1 MRELPEIRQDINRV
15 DSAIRELFL
24 LRMSLALEVAK
35 TKAQSDDKIY
45 KPDREAEIVEKRSA
59 GMEEELQLKYVSL
72 LQSMIRAS
80 REYQYSEILRQTP
93 EKFPFYPAET
103 LAKPKTVFYQGV
115 PGAYQELAAR
125 ALFPS
130 CEPQNVPTWE
140 QVFQSVRDGKA
151 DIGVVP
157 VENTT
162 AGTVSEVYDLL
173 LDYDLYINRSYIKK
187 ISHCLAAV
195 PGTKLEDVKR
205 VCSHPH
211 ALPQCHSFHLCTRSG
226 GHRGGKTPPLRPRT
240 CRKKGDK
247 SLAAICSQE
256 AAVRYGLDILAEG
269 INDMQHNETRFIAV
283 SKTLTCQPRRITRI
297 EIAFHIPNA
306 SGTLITVLDTI
317 AHYGIDMTEIHSR
330 PLKDSPWCY
339 VFYVDFTGNMR
350 DHAVQSLLYQLHEE
364 LPYIKVIGSYC
375 VPNE

>member
-1 MRELPEIRQDINRV
+1 MSGGGARHKARGCQARLLA
-15 DSAIRELFL
+15 SAC
-24 LRMSLALEVAK
+24 A
-35 TKAQSDDKIY
+35 
-45 KPDREAEIVEKRSA
+45 
-59 GMEEELQLKYVSL
+59 
-72 LQSMIRAS
+72 
-80 REYQYSEILRQTP
+80 
-93 EKFPFYPAET
+93 
-103 LAKPKTVFYQGV
+103 
-115 PGAYQELAAR
+115 
-125 ALFPS
+125 
-130 CEPQNVPTWE
+130 
-140 QVFQSVRDGKA
+140 
-151 DIGVVP
+151 
-157 VENTT
+157 
-162 AGTVSEVYDLL
+162 
-173 LDYDLYINRSYIKK
+173 
-187 ISHCLAAV
+187 AAV
-195 PGTKLEDVKR
+195 PQLHFR
-205 VCSHPH
+205 
-211 ALPQCHSFHLCTRSG
+211 ARSG
-226 GHRGGKTPPLRPRT
+226 GHRGGKHRHCGPERAE
-240 CRKKGDK
+240 KGDK

-283 SKTLTCQPRRITRI
+283 SRTLTCQPEDNRI

>member
-45 KPDREAEIVEKRSA
+45 KPDREAEIIEALRRYGGGA
-59 GMEEELQLKYVSL
+59 AARYVSL

-80 REYQYSEILRQTP
+80 REYQYSEILRQVP
-93 EKFPFYPAET
+93 EKFPFKPNES
-103 LAKPKTVFYQGV
+103 LIEPKTVFYQGFWV
-115 PGAYQELAAR
+115 RIRELAAR
-125 ALFPS
+125 ALFPR

-157 VENTT
+157 VEDTT

-195 PGTKLEDVKR
+195 PGTKARGCQACLLASACAAAV
-205 VCSHPH
+205 
-211 ALPQCHSFHLCTRSG
+211 PQLHFRARSG
-226 GHRGGKTPPLRPRT
+226 GHRGGEHRHRGPERAEKGRQEPCCYLLAGGGCALRSRYS
-240 CRKKGDK
+240 RRGHQRH
-247 SLAAICSQE
+247 AAQRNTLYRRQQN
-256 AAVRYGLDILAEG
+256 ADLPAED
-269 INDMQHNETRFIAV
+269 N
-283 SKTLTCQPRRITRI
+283 RI